1 MNTGTGSRGR
11 RIARS
16 AATTVTATAA
26 TAIGLAGCTGSS
38 SHPAASAGTPT
49 APATIALTSSAF
61 KDNSSIPTR
70 FTCDATGSAVSPPL
84 QWTGVPQG
92 TGWLALYAY
101 DNTGSVIHWIVVN
114 IKPTITSFPTGQD
127 NGGDEVTPY
136 LPMCPGT
143 GNTDQYQFTIY
154 AEPASYKLPKIG
166 ASYAVD
172 PKALAAHALAIG
184 ILDGVY
190 SE

>member
-1 MNTGTGSRGR
+1 MDSGTGNRGR

-16 AATTVTATAA
+16 AAATVTATAA
-26 TAIGLAGCTGSS
+26 IAVGLAGCTGSS
-38 SHPAASAGTPT
+38 ARPTASAGTPT
-49 APATIALTSSAF
+49 SPAKITLTSSAF
-61 KDNSSIPTR
+61 EDNTGIPAR

-114 IKPTITSFPTGQD
+114 IKPTITNFPTGQD
-127 NGGDEVTPY
+127 SGDEVAPY
-136 LPMCPGT
+136 LPMCPGV

-172 PKALAAHALAIG
+172 PNALAAHALAIG

-190 SE
+190 TE